1 MASVSLSGGMA
12 NGIHTAV
19 VEDNAGLD
27 EAGLARWQALTI
39 WQLIGFTAGLGGLLA
54 MIFLSEPGFVRL
66 IDDANL
72 LFHEAGHPIVGLFS
86 RRLEPYGG
94 TFGQLFFPMALM
106 VKFWRLG
113 QPLSFAGSGLWF
125 FENFLNISRYMAD
138 ARALALPLVGGGDHD
153 WNTIFSRW
161 SVLMHDVQIA
171 QGVKIA
177 GWTGIV
183 AMCAFVIWQ
192 ALQNRGRKAQE
203 IGADWPMP

>member
-1 MASVSLSGGMA
+1 MA
-12 NGIHTAV
+12 NGIHTKVA
-19 VEDNAGLD
+19 EDNAGLS
-27 EAGLARWQALTI
+27 RWQAVTI
-39 WQLIGFTAGLGGLLA
+39 WRLIGFIAGLGGFFAL
-54 MIFLSEPGFVRL
+54 MFLSEPGFVHP

-94 TFGQLFFPMALM
+94 TFGQLFFPLVLM

-113 QPLSFAGSGLWF
+113 QPLSFAGSGIWF

-138 ARALALPLVGGGDHD
+138 ARALVLPLVGGGDHD

-161 SVLMHDVQIA
+161 SVLMRDLQIA

-177 GWTGIV
+177 GWIGIG
-183 AMCAFVIWQ
+183 AMCVFVAWLAFQ
-192 ALQNRGRKAQE
+192 DRGRKLEE
-203 IGADWPMP
+203 IGTNWPTL